1 MNLPLRRFV
10 VLVLLLLC
18 VAVLVWVP
26 WKGPEWGGAVL
37 FAIAVAASAA
47 YRVALVRRGL
57 RRRRREIDGLCLSCG
72 YDLRATPGRCPECGT
87 FRAPA

>member
-1 MNLPLRRFV
+1 MKHRLRQVV
-10 VLVLLLLC
+10 VLLVLLLC

-37 FAIAVAASAA
+37 LAIAVAASVA

-57 RRRRREIDGLCLSCG
+57 RRRRREIEGLCLS
-72 YDLRATPGRCPECGT
+72 
-87 FRAPA
+87 